1 LQLRG
6 VDGSHHA
13 IPLALEMLASANPI
27 QCVARSDLCP
37 AAPVHQLSGAP
48 WRRPP
53 RGGALGTKPLESKGV
68 DRFERQR
75 GLKSLDR
82 CRVEITRELQ
92 RPLAI
97 ETSAVALEAERTC
110 RMRTGCARVKPAIQ
124 SHLLQSLAAR
134 RTQCLRAFALELAP
148 REASPLVLSNL
159 RGFG

>member
-1 LQLRG
+1 

-13 IPLALEMLASANPI
+13 IPLALEMLASADPI

-37 AAPVHQLSGAP
+37 AAPVHHSSAP

-82 CRVEITRELQ
+82 RRVEITRGLQ

-124 SHLLQSLAAR
+124 SHLLQSLTAR
-134 RTQCLRAFALELAP
+134 GTQRLRAFALELAA
-148 REASPLVLSNL
+148 REATPFVLSNL